1 MGGLTTFRRR
11 VGAWLGGF
19 EGAAGH
25 RRLRGF
31 APSRAHLNVLLGQAG
46 PEMRARARF
55 LVRNNGYAAN
65 AVESWA
71 ANAVGDGIKPQSL
84 IKAARTKEKLQRL
97 WLDWTDEADAEGLTD
112 FYGIQRRIARELF
125 IAGECFVRFRFRRP
139 GDGFAVPLQLQV
151 LPSEMLSM
159 EKTEALGAGEIRQG
173 IEFDALGRR
182 VAYHF
187 WRRHP
192 SDVSSGAGAAG
203 ETTRVPAEEVVH
215 LIDAAEPG
223 QIRGVS
229 RFSAA
234 IVKMFLLDQYDDAE
248 LDRKKVA
255 ALYALFVTSSLGDD
269 MAPKEPA
276 EGAGSL
282 EEDMLQLSP
291 GAILRLEDG
300 EDVKVTDPAD
310 SGSTYEPFQYR
321 TLLQV
326 CAALG
331 IPYAFVTGDINKANF
346 SNARLMLMEFRRR
359 VTAFQHSVLVFQ
371 FCRPVWQ
378 RFLDLAVLSGAISL
392 PGYAR
397 RRREYLACAWLPPRW
412 DWVDPQKDI
421 NAEILQIEA
430 GLKSRSQAIS
440 ERGYDAEETDNQIA
454 ADRAREKRLGLAF
467 ARGSAG
473 AAPAGGREDAAS
485 LEGEGAASEDDQSR
499 EDTRE
504 DAPPESEAA

>member
-1 MGGLTTFRRR
+1 MGALTSFRRR
-11 VGAWLGGF
+11 FGALIGGFGGF

-31 APSRAHLNVLLGQAG
+31 MPSRSHVNVLLAQAG
-46 PEMRARARF
+46 PEMGARARW

-84 IKAARTKEKLQRL
+84 MKNAARKEKLQRL
-97 WLDWTDEADAEGLTD
+97 WLDWTDDADAEGLTD

-125 IAGECFVRFRFRRP
+125 ITGECFVRFRNRRP
-139 GDGFAVPLQLQV
+139 EDGLAVPFQLQV
-151 LPSEMLSM
+151 LPSEMLPMS
-159 EKTEALGAGEIRQG
+159 KTEVTSAGNGEIRQG
-173 IEFDALGRR
+173 IEFDAIGRR

-187 WRRHP
+187 YRVHP
-192 SDVSSGAGAAG
+192 GDTSSSGLAAVG
-203 ETTRVPAEEVVH
+203 ETVRVPADEVVH

-255 ALYALFVTSSLGDD
+255 SLYALFVTSSVGDD
-269 MAPKEPA
+269 MTGQSDGHSPI
-276 EGAGSL
+276 
-282 EEDMLQLSP
+282 EEDVLQLSP

-300 EDVKVTDPAD
+300 EDVKVTDPAE

-359 VTAFQHSVLVFQ
+359 VAAFQNSIMVFQ

-378 RFLDLAVLSGAISL
+378 RFMDLAVLSGTLAL
-392 PGYAR
+392 PSYER
-397 RRREYLACAWLPPRW
+397 RRREYQAAQWLPPKW
-412 DWVDPQKDI
+412 DWVDPKKDI
-421 NAEILQIEA
+421 DAEIAQIEA
-430 GLKSRSQAIS
+430 GLKSRSMAIS
-440 ERGYDAEETDNQIA
+440 ERGYDAEAMDEQIA
-454 ADRAREKRLGLAF
+454 EDRKREKRLDLQF
-467 ARGSAG
+467 ARGGATAPGSPASPSASG
-473 AAPAGGREDAAS
+473 SDDDRNDTEDSERRETAPQ
-485 LEGEGAASEDDQSR
+485 EGEA
-499 EDTRE
+499 
-504 DAPPESEAA
+504 

>member
-1 MGGLTTFRRR
+1 MGRLASFRRR
-11 VGAWLGGF
+11 FGAWLGGF

-31 APSRAHLNVLLGQAG
+31 TPSRSHVNVLLAQAG
-46 PEMRARARF
+46 REMGARARF

-84 IKAARTKEKLQRL
+84 MKGARAKEKLQRL

-125 IAGECFVRFRFRRP
+125 ITGECFVRFRFRRP
-139 GDGFAVPLQLQV
+139 EDGLVVPFQLQV
-151 LPSEMLSM
+151 LPSEMLPL
-159 EKTEALGAGEIRQG
+159 EKNEDLGPGEIRQG
-173 IEFDALGRR
+173 IEFDAIGRR

-187 WRRHP
+187 FRRHP
-192 SDVSSGAGAAG
+192 ADLPARASVVG
-203 ETTRVPAEEVVH
+203 EKVRVPADEVVH
-215 LIDAAEPG
+215 LIDASEPG

-229 RFSAA
+229 RFSSA

-255 ALYALFVTSSLGDD
+255 ALYALFVTSGLGED
-269 MAPKEPA
+269 MTPKEPV
-276 EGAGSL
+276 EGEGHPPV

-291 GAILRLEDG
+291 GAILRLEEG
-300 EDVKVTDPAD
+300 EQVTVTDPAE

-359 VTAFQHSVLVFQ
+359 VAAFQHSIMVFQ

-378 RFLDLAVLSGAISL
+378 RFMDLAVLSGAISL
-392 PGYAR
+392 PGYDR
-397 RRREYLACAWLPPRW
+397 RRREYLAAQWLPPKW
-412 DWVDPQKDI
+412 DWVDPLKDI
-421 NAEILQIEA
+421 NAEVAQIEA
-430 GLKSRSQAIS
+430 GLKSRSLAIS
-440 ERGYDAEETDNQIA
+440 ERGYDAEAMDEQIA
-454 ADRAREKRLGLAF
+454 ADRAREKKLGLSF
-467 ARGSAG
+467 TRG
-473 AAPAGGREDAAS
+473 AAAQPAAAGDAPAAEED
-485 LEGEGAASEDDQSR
+485 E
-499 EDTRE
+499 TRE

>member
-1 MGGLTTFRRR
+1 MGMMTGFRRR
-11 VGAWLGGF
+11 MGAWLGGF

-31 APSRAHLNVLLGQAG
+31 TPARSHVNVLLAQAG
-46 PEMRARARF
+46 REMGARARW
-55 LVRNNGYAAN
+55 LVRNNGYASN

-71 ANAVGDGIKPQSL
+71 ANSVGDGIKPQSL
-84 IKAARTKEKLQRL
+84 MKNIKTKEKLQRL
-97 WLDWTDEADAEGLTD
+97 WLDWTDDADAEGLTD
-112 FYGIQRRIARELF
+112 FYGIQRRISREMF
-125 IAGECFVRFRFRRP
+125 ITGECFVRLRYRRP
-139 GDGFAVPLQLQV
+139 EDGLAVPLQLQV
-151 LPSEMLSM
+151 LPSEMLPMS
-159 EKTEALGAGEIRQG
+159 KTELTTRGVGEIRQG
-173 IEFDALGRR
+173 IEFDAIGRR

-187 WRRHP
+187 YRVHP
-192 SDVSSGAGAAG
+192 GDNTGLYVAG
-203 ETTRVPAEEVVH
+203 ETVRVPADEVIH
-215 LIDAAEPG
+215 LIDASEPG

-255 ALYALFVTSSLGDD
+255 ALYALFITSSLGDD
-269 MAPKEPA
+269 MTGPPA
-276 EGAGSL
+276 VDDGRPPL

-291 GAILRLEDG
+291 GGILRLEDG
-300 EDVKVTDPAD
+300 EDVKVTDPAE

-321 TLLQV
+321 TLLQI

-378 RFLDLAVLSGAISL
+378 RFMDLAVLSNSLSL
-392 PGYAR
+392 PSYER
-397 RRREYLACAWLPPRW
+397 RRREHQAVQWLPPKW

-421 NAEILQIEA
+421 NAEVMQIEA
-430 GLKSRSQAIS
+430 GLKSRSQSIS
-440 ERGYDAEETDNQIA
+440 ERGYDAEAMDEQIA
-454 ADRAREKRLGLAF
+454 EDRKREKRLGLSF
-467 ARGSAG
+467 QRAG
-473 AAPAGGREDAAS
+473 APAQPEADSETDDESARDNRGQ
-485 LEGEGAASEDDQSR
+485 EGEAS
-499 EDTRE
+499 
-504 DAPPESEAA
+504 

>member
-1 MGGLTTFRRR
+1 MGALTTFRRR
-11 VGAWLGGF
+11 FGAWLGGF

-31 APSRAHLNVLLGQAG
+31 TPSRSHVNVLLQQAG
-46 PEMRARARF
+46 REMGARARF

-84 IKAARTKEKLQRL
+84 MKAAKSKEKLQKL

-125 IAGECFVRFRFRRP
+125 ITGECFVRFRVRRP
-139 GDGFAVPLQLQV
+139 EDGLVVPFQLQV
-151 LPSEMLSM
+151 LPSEMLPM
-159 EKTEALGAGEIRQG
+159 EKNEDLGGGEIRQG
-173 IEFDALGRR
+173 IEFDAIGRR

-187 WRRHP
+187 FRRHP
-192 SDVSSGAGAAG
+192 ADVPARATAVVG
-203 ETTRVPAEEVVH
+203 ETVRVPADEVVH
-215 LIDAAEPG
+215 LVDASEPG

-255 ALYALFVTSSLGDD
+255 ALYALFVTSKLGED
-269 MAPKEPA
+269 MVPTEEVDG
-276 EGAGSL
+276 EGRPPI

-300 EDVKVTDPAD
+300 EDVKVTDPAE

-359 VTAFQHSVLVFQ
+359 VAAFQHSIMVFQ

-378 RFLDLAVLSGAISL
+378 RFIDLAVMSGAISL
-392 PGYAR
+392 PGYDR
-397 RRREYLACAWLPPRW
+397 RRREYLAAQWLPPKW
-412 DWVDPQKDI
+412 DWVDPLKDI
-421 NAEILQIEA
+421 NAEVMQIEA

-440 ERGYDAEETDNQIA
+440 ERGYDAEEMDNQIA
-454 ADRAREKRLGLAF
+454 ADRKREKELGIAF
-467 ARGSAG
+467 ARGQAQQQGG
-473 AAPAGGREDAAS
+473 AAPGGGIASDERDED
-485 LEGEGAASEDDQSR
+485 E
-499 EDTRE
+499 TRE
-504 DAPPESEAA
+504 DSPSESEAA

>member
-1 MGGLTTFRRR
+1 MGALTTFRRR

-31 APSRAHLNVLLGQAG
+31 TPSRAHVNVLLAQAG
-46 PEMRARARF
+46 REMGARARF
-55 LVRNNGYAAN
+55 LVRNNGYASN
-65 AVESWA
+65 AAESWA
-71 ANAVGDGIKPQSL
+71 ANSVGDGIKPQSL
-84 IKAARTKEKLQRL
+84 IKSAKAKEKLHKL
-97 WLDWTDEADAEGLTD
+97 FLAWTDEADAEGLTD
-112 FYGIQRRIARELF
+112 FYGIQRRISREMF
-125 IAGECFVRFRFRRP
+125 IAGECFVRFRARRTE
-139 GDGFAVPLQLQV
+139 DGLTVPFQLQV
-151 LPSEMLSM
+151 LPSEMLPM
-159 EKTEALGAGEIRQG
+159 EKNEDLGGGEIRQG

-187 WRRHP
+187 FRRHP
-192 SDVSSGAGAAG
+192 ADVAARATAVIG
-203 ETTRVPAEEVVH
+203 ELVRVPADEVVH
-215 LIDAAEPG
+215 LVDAAEPG

-255 ALYALFVTSSLGDD
+255 ALYALFVTSALGED
-269 MAPKEPA
+269 MVPPETGDGDGRSPV
-276 EGAGSL
+276 

-291 GAILRLEDG
+291 GAILRLEPG
-300 EDVKVTDPAD
+300 EDVKPTDPAE

-331 IPYAFVTGDINKANF
+331 MPYAFVTGDINKANF

-359 VTAFQHSVLVFQ
+359 VAAFQHSVLVFQ

-378 RFLDLAVLSGAISL
+378 RFMDLAVLSGALAL
-392 PGYAR
+392 PSYER
-397 RRREYLACAWLPPRW
+397 RRREYLACQWLPPRW

-430 GLKSRSQAIS
+430 GLKSRSLAIS
-440 ERGYDAEETDNQIA
+440 ERGYDAEAMDEQIA
-454 ADRAREKRLGLAF
+454 EDRKREKKLGLTF
-467 ARGSAG
+467 ARGANQPPPGSP
-473 AAPAGGREDAAS
+473 APAGETEDDDREERREAGPQ
-485 LEGEGAASEDDQSR
+485 EGEE
-499 EDTRE
+499 E
-504 DAPPESEAA
+504 